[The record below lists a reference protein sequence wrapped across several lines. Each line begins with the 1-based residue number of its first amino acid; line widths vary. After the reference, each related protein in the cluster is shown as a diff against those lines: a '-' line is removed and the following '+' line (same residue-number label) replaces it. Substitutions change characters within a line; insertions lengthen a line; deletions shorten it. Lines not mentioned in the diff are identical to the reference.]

1 MRSSFY
7 SMKFEQESNMGNG
20 TQNTNNG
27 ERKIVE
33 SFKLSNILEL
43 NEQEKQIVSE
53 IKRIMNEECESLQ
66 EDIDDIQ
73 T

>member
-7 SMKFEQESNMGNG
+7 STKFDDSN
-20 TQNTNNG
+20 QG

-43 NEQEKQIVSE
+43 NEQEMGIVSE
-53 IKRIMNEECESLQ
+53 IKRIINEECE
-66 EDIDDIQ
+66 
-73 T
+73 